1 MRVYTPRGLLFLRQ
15 QQKVSLRLRK
25 FCFFVC
31 FPQSLVVIL
40 TLMTSR
46 TESAMPEKPEAK
58 FTSSGLNE
66 KDTWD
71 ENAGR

>member
-1 MRVYTPRGLLFLRQ
+1 M
-15 QQKVSLRLRK
+15 
-25 FCFFVC
+25 
-31 FPQSLVVIL
+31 